1 MESGFP
7 LIMLSL
13 PLVAALL
20 ALALGRWPRAAL
32 GVGVVTLSLL
42 TAVLWAASPTPGE
55 GLLADNQA
63 AIYERRLALTPLVRG
78 LFLFVYPTV
87 AALLALGWVFP
98 NGRVT
103 PYAALAM
110 LSPLAAAL
118 MVEPQG
124 LGAVL
129 LAVALA
135 LLLPALHDARFAAAG
150 AAWRYY
156 LLAILGLVPL
166 IAVVWFQTGGQG
178 GTAVAALLLATL
190 ILFGGFPFHIGLRGL
205 ARTASP
211 AALALTLGVAQL
223 GVVAFLLAVLDA
235 EPAARAAAEFQT
247 ALRGSAALTMLLA
260 AFLVRREGE
269 WRGIIAGVL
278 LLDAGFLLASGLAPG
293 AGGLAVALTALAGRT
308 LSLLLIAAGLGLPAG
323 ATSEGSFW
331 RRGTTLRL
339 MLLTYGCLSLVGMPL
354 TPGFA
359 ARWEQMAILAGGGPA
374 AAALGGLLVLSLAM
388 AGWAVARQA
397 REKAASATTTVTAA
411 VVTRGQ
417 WVTSLLLLGLAGL
430 LGLWPG
436 LLAAFAARLVGG

>member
-235 EPAARAAAEFQT
+235 APAARAAAEFQT

-269 WRGIIAGVL
+269 WRGVIAGVL

-293 AGGLAVALTALAGRT
+293 DSGLAVALTALAGRT
-308 LSLLLIAAGLGLPAG
+308 LGLILIVAGLGLPAG
-323 ATSEGSFW
+323 TTEGPYW
-331 RRGTTLRL
+331 RRGATLRL
-339 MLLTYGCLSLVGMPL
+339 MLLAYGCLSLAGMPL

-359 ARWEQMAILAGGGPA
+359 ARWEQVAILARGGPA

-417 WVTSLLLLGLAGL
+417 WVTALLLLGLAGL

-436 LLAAFAARLVGG
+436 LLAAFAARLVGV